1 MKLSALN
8 FKIKEAPEIRS
19 FILENYGIDA
29 EVKDIDGKPAIMVQ
43 NHFSMFSI
51 VSKIR
56 KDFSFTI
63 YHQANTNIFIIYLN
77 LQHGE

>member
-1 MKLSALN
+1 MKLSNLN
-8 FKIKEAPEIRS
+8 SSLIEASEIRG

-29 EVKDIDGKPAIMVQ
+29 KVKNIDGKPAIKVD

-56 KDFSFTI
+56 RDFSFTI
-63 YHQANTNIFIIYLN
+63 YHQAKTNSYIIYL
-77 LQHGE
+77 Q